1 MKLAVVTPVLDDWP
15 SCRMLLAR
23 LDALNLPG
31 VDAMRVL
38 IVNDGSIGPV
48 PPDLCADIRTGRLT
62 AVDVLDL
69 GCNVGHQRAIALGI
83 AAIAADDAGE
93 HVVVMDCDGEDDPAD
108 VPRLIAALRAQP
120 EALVVAMRA
129 HRSEGLMFRA
139 GYFTYQ
145 TLFRITVGRRMD
157 FGNFCAFGPS
167 AAARLARMPDIW
179 NHLAA
184 ATMRSRLPI
193 ARIETRRA
201 ARFAGRSTMNG
212 PALIAHGLS
221 AFAVFSEQVFA
232 RLLLFA
238 SAMGGVAV
246 VGILI
251 VLAIRF
257 GTNLAIPGWAT
268 IAIAGLGIL
277 LMQAILVSLVASV
290 QLLATR
296 NQPGAVPLALLA
308 TYVRRTL
315 HLLPATKQ
323 AIHAV

>member
-1 MKLAVVTPVLDDWP
+1 MKLAIVTPVLDDWA
-15 SCRMLLAR
+15 SCRMLLGR
-23 LDALNLPG
+23 LDALDLPG
-31 VDAMRVL
+31 VQTLRVL
-38 IVNDGSIGPV
+38 VVNDGSVSAV
-48 PPDLCADIRTGRLT
+48 PGDLCAEISHGRIG

-93 HVVVMDCDGEDDPAD
+93 SVVVMDCDGEDDPAD
-108 VPRLIAALRAQP
+108 VPRLLAALTAQP

-129 HRSEGLMFRA
+129 HRSEGAVFRA
-139 GYFTYQ
+139 GYFAYQ
-145 TLFRITVGRRMD
+145 WLFRVTVGRRMD
-157 FGNFCAFGPS
+157 YGNFCAFGPS

-193 ARIETRRA
+193 RRIETTRA
-201 ARFAGRSTMNG
+201 SRFAGRSTMNG
-212 PALIAHGLS
+212 AALIAHGLS

-232 RLLLFA
+232 RLLLFSSGLA
-238 SAMGGVAV
+238 GIAV

-257 GTNLAIPGWAT
+257 GTSLAIPGWAT
-268 IAIAGLGIL
+268 IAIAALGIL
-277 LMQAILVSLVASV
+277 LMQAILLSLVASV

-315 HLLPATKQ
+315 HLLPITKQ